1 MGYDKNIK
9 IITLNVY
16 YNHYNHYNLFNPL
29 LKQSLSKTNYIK

>member
-16 YNHYNHYNLFNPL
+16 YNHYNLFNPL